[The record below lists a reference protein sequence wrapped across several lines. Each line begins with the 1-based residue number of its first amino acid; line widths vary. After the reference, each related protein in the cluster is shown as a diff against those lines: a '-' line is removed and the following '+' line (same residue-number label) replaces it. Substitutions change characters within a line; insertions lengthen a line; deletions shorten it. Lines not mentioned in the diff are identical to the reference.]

1 MYTHNASYMK
11 KKIFIIS
18 SLTSFS
24 TAVRKN
30 TCQKYFLCP
39 LRPNII
45 IPTATSYSY
54 IVCSYYV
61 VAYVTSKPANSNL
74 ENGAPPCTT

>member
-1 MYTHNASYMK
+1 MK
-11 KKIFIIS
+11 KKIIIIS
-18 SLTSFS
+18 SLTSFCA
-24 TAVRKN
+24 AVRN
-30 TCQKYFLCP
+30 TCQKYFLCRP